1 MHTLPRRSLWIAN
14 HEWVCHLCRYRAAKA
29 ARNVTFCWKSWQK
42 TFKIHFVI
50 LGTENPLPS
59 LFRTSSKKKIHSIH
73 PFYTGHVI
81 TKTNTIFWTS
91 FNVTKMWNYFF
102 PPKISFSFDLYVVDF
117 VLIALCEEMESNQ
130 LVVFFPEFLVLFLM
144 VIYPGPGKS
153 KCPRE

>member
-1 MHTLPRRSLWIAN
+1 MADFYIYIFRILTSNPTTWQKQNFCFFKLRKNCLQALCDARALPRRSLWITN

-59 LFRTSSKKKIHSIH
+59 LFRTSSKKKHFSFPLQSIH

-81 TKTNTIFWTS
+81 TKKTQS
-91 FNVTKMWNYFF
+91 FG
-102 PPKISFSFDLYVVDF
+102 L
-117 VLIALCEEMESNQ
+117 L
-130 LVVFFPEFLVLFLM
+130 LM
-144 VIYPGPGKS
+144 
-153 KCPRE
+153 